1 MSSTLIPNTTE
12 SIINEEQCAWWVVHG
27 ALPQAD
33 SDVTG
38 IGGVIAFLLCAYI
51 TIGLAIASYFLG
63 AIDPKLLGPVD
74 CLVHKI
80 PKRPL
85 ISESWQK
92 ALDACV
98 LLFSDQQIMTGLAML
113 IAGFVGLV
121 DRMDVY
127 HFQVVIMLAW
137 MSSSVNLT
145 ALTVLGQFFEEHKPV
160 FYWRLAGMLILLVL
174 LLVALVPTTSN
185 GWAIW
190 ATKQGNVNERTG
202 WAIPARCYF
211 LRGVHDGRV
220 NADAPLSYV
229 LLISSYVWKLGSIS
243 KHSRSVFVQYI
254 RGPPER
260 FLESMIQRDHSGDFT
275 TITNTRRRTLK
286 HYVSM
291 VLYIDFLVIF
301 EFAASFAASLW
312 VSVIGLAWGTVQ
324 IIVPRY
330 QNASFSQGDDSWTFG
345 QLVPLILMVQPI
357 GAMLEL
363 YRRREEA
370 SHPISDDPSGI
381 LSNIPS
387 DGPSNGPSVAH
398 TLRHPED
405 ITTTPMETFS
415 VAENYSREV
424 SKTTPTT
431 SVMAFTDAPEYTA
444 FPEHKMLI
452 YKSKTFKI
460 LVHLS
465 HISIAVY
472 SALILYVNSKTIGYS
487 STYDYVWIL
496 LALAVHVGILLVVTA
511 AAIPF
516 DKVFRLVL

>member
-1 MSSTLIPNTTE
+1 MSSTLVPNTTE
-12 SIINEEQCAWWVVHG
+12 PIINREQCAWWVVHG
-27 ALPQAD
+27 AIPQAD

-51 TIGLAIASYFLG
+51 TIGLAIAAYFLG

-74 CLVHKI
+74 YLVHKI

-160 FYWRLAGMLILLVL
+160 FYWRLAGMLILLIL
-174 LLVALVPTTSN
+174 LLAALVPTTSN
-185 GWAIW
+185 RWAIW
-190 ATKQGNVNERTG
+190 ATQEGNTDERTG
-202 WAIPARCYF
+202 WAVPARCYF
-211 LRGVHDGRV
+211 LRGVNDGGV

-229 LLISSYVWKLGSIS
+229 LLISSYIWKLGSIS
-243 KHSRSVFVQYI
+243 KDARSVFNRYV
-254 RGPPER
+254 RGPPEKL
-260 FLESMIQRDHSGDFT
+260 LESMIRRGSSADST
-275 TITNTRRRTLK
+275 TITNTRGRSLR
-286 HYVSM
+286 HYICM
-291 VLYIDFLVIF
+291 VLYIDFLVVF

-312 VSVIGLAWGTVQ
+312 VSVVGLAWGTVQ
-324 IIVPRY
+324 VIVPRY
-330 QNASFSQGDDSWTFG
+330 QNANFSQGDDSWTFG

-370 SHPISDDPSGI
+370 SHVTSD
-381 LSNIPS
+381 IPTA
-387 DGPSNGPSVAH
+387 AH
-398 TLRHPED
+398 TPHSSED
-405 ITTTPMETFS
+405 ITTTPVEIFS
-415 VAENYSREV
+415 IEENQSSEV
-424 SKTTPTT
+424 SKTAPITFVLSFADTT
-431 SVMAFTDAPEYTA
+431 EHTA
-444 FPEHKMLI
+444 LSEHKMLI
-452 YKSKTFKI
+452 YKSTIFKI
-460 LVHLS
+460 LIHLS

-472 SALILYVNSKTIGYS
+472 SILVLYVNAKTIGYS

-496 LALAVHVGILLVVTA
+496 LALAVHVGVLLVITA
-511 AAIPF
+511 AAIPL
-516 DKVFRLVL
+516 DKVFLLVL